1 MNSDDAY
8 SHDVDKEYS
17 APPESPLLL
26 SDHVRLAV
34 KDYVTRLDGEEIS
47 NLYNIVLNEVERPL
61 IQTVLELC
69 GQNQSKSAQ
78 ILGLSR
84 STLRKK
90 IASYSVFILT
100 KKNNK

>member
-1 MNSDDAY
+1 MNIDD
-8 SHDVDKEYS
+8 DVVNYMVGMEDS
-17 APPESPLLL
+17 AQPELPLLL

-34 KDYVTRLDGEEIS
+34 RDYLTRLDGEEIG
-47 NLYNIVLNEVERPL
+47 NLYNMVLNEVERPL

-78 ILGLSR
+78 MLGLSR

-90 IASYSVFILT
+90 IASYGPM
-100 KKNNK
+100 

>member
-1 MNSDDAY
+1 MNSDDVD
-8 SHDVDKEYS
+8 SHIVGIEYS
-17 APPESPLLL
+17 APLELPLLL

-47 NLYNIVLNEVERPL
+47 NLYDMVLKEVERPL

-69 GQNQSKSAQ
+69 DQNQSKSAQ
-78 ILGLSR
+78 MLGLSR

-90 IASYSVFILT
+90 LAIYGST
-100 KKNNK
+100 

>member
-1 MNSDDAY
+1 MNITEVY
-8 SHDVDKEYS
+8 SHNVDIECS
-17 APPESPLLL
+17 APSEGQLLL

-90 IASYSVFILT
+90 IASYSVINS
-100 KKNNK
+100 K